1 MTTPKGIASAIG
13 WSFVIAGLPPL
24 ALALGWLSVPLNA
37 PPVPMWAA
45 GFGGA
50 ALVCAGFALSMP
62 ASLARV
68 SGFLAALSISA
79 LAALFTCIAL
89 AGQISGWRLTIDSL
103 MHALT
108 LRQNAA
114 LDVVVLFAVL
124 LDLLAVWIWLRWSR
138 HLVERNPGTPPKN
151 AGPKRKARE
160 RIV

>member
-1 MTTPKGIASAIG
+1 
-13 WSFVIAGLPPL
+13 
-24 ALALGWLSVPLNA
+24 
-37 PPVPMWAA
+37 
-45 GFGGA
+45 
-50 ALVCAGFALSMP
+50 MP

-79 LAALFTCIAL
+79 LATLFTCIAF

-114 LDVVVLFAVL
+114 LDVVALFAVL
-124 LDLLAVWIWLRWSR
+124 LDLFAVWIWLRWSR
-138 HLVERNPGTPPKN
+138 HLVERNPGTPQKN

-160 RIV
+160 SIE